1 MPSLK
6 ILIADKLDPA
16 GVSILSAASQV
27 DNKPSISPQELLQT
41 IQPYDA
47 LIVRGRTKVTADVF
61 AAAPNLKV
69 VGRAGVGVDNI
80 DLAAAQS
87 HGVTIVNTPTATT
100 TAVAEHALA
109 LMLATIRFVPRADS
123 TMKSGQWLKKEL
135 LGSELSGKVLGI
147 IGMGHIGSG
156 VAKRAASFG
165 MRILGHDP
173 FLSDSEIQQ
182 RAAEPVSLTDLY
194 ARADMI
200 SLHIPLT
207 PDTRNIIDGQA
218 FAYMQRGVVL
228 ICTARGGL
236 IDETALVSALESGQ
250 VAAAALDVF
259 NTEPPGLTALV
270 SHPRVIA
277 TPHLGAQTHE
287 AQVRAAVNVA
297 EEILA
302 ALQGDD
308 LRWKIV

>member
-1 MPSLK
+1 LVLESD
-6 ILIADKLDPA
+6 AD
-16 GVSILSAASQV
+16 
-27 DNKPSISPQELLQT
+27 
-41 IQPYDA
+41 
-47 LIVRGRTKVTADVF
+47 
-61 AAAPNLKV
+61 
-69 VGRAGVGVDNI
+69 
-80 DLAAAQS
+80 
-87 HGVTIVNTPTATT
+87 
-100 TAVAEHALA
+100 
-109 LMLATIRFVPRADS
+109 
-123 TMKSGQWLKKEL
+123 
-135 LGSELSGKVLGI
+135 
-147 IGMGHIGSG
+147 
-156 VAKRAASFG
+156 
-165 MRILGHDP
+165 
-173 FLSDSEIQQ
+173 IQQ

-207 PDTRNIIDGQA
+207 PDTRNLIDGQA
-218 FAYMQRGVVL
+218 FAYMKRGVVL

-236 IDETALVSALESGQ
+236 IDETALVSALENGQ

-302 ALQGDD
+302 ALRGDE

>member
-16 GVSILSAASQV
+16 GVSILSAAAQV
-27 DNKPSISPQELLQT
+27 DNKPSISPQELLQA

-109 LMLATIRFVPRADS
+109 LMLATIRFLPRADN

-156 VAKRAASFG
+156 VAERAASFG

-173 FLSDSEIQQ
+173 FLSDAEIQQ
-182 RAAEPVSLTDLY
+182 RAAEPVSLMDLY

>member
-6 ILIADKLDPA
+6 ILIADKLNPA
-16 GVSILSAASQV
+16 GVSILSAVAQV

-41 IQPYDA
+41 IQSYNA
-47 LIVRGRTKVTADVF
+47 LVVRGRTKVTADVF

-87 HGVTIVNTPTATT
+87 HAVTIVNTPTATT

-109 LMLATIRFVPRADS
+109 LMLAAIRFVPRADNS
-123 TMKSGQWLKKEL
+123 MKSGQWLKKEL

-156 VAKRAASFG
+156 VAGRAASFG

-173 FLSDSEIQQ
+173 FLSDTDIQQ
-182 RAAEPVSLTDLY
+182 RGAEPAALTDLY
-194 ARADMI
+194 TRADLI

>member
-6 ILIADKLDPA
+6 ILIADKLNPA
-16 GVSILSAASQV
+16 GVSILSAVAQV

-41 IQPYDA
+41 IQSYNA
-47 LIVRGRTKVTADVF
+47 LVVRGRTKVTADVF

-87 HGVTIVNTPTATT
+87 HAVTIVNTPTATT

-109 LMLATIRFVPRADS
+109 LMLAAIRFVPRADNS
-123 TMKSGQWLKKEL
+123 MKSGQWLKKEL

-156 VAKRAASFG
+156 VAGRAASFG

-173 FLSDSEIQQ
+173 FLSDTDIQQ
-182 RAAEPVSLTDLY
+182 RGAEPAALTDLY
-194 ARADMI
+194 TRADMI

-218 FAYMQRGVVL
+218 FAYMKRGVVL

-250 VAAAALDVF
+250 VTAAALDVF

>member
-1 MPSLK
+1 MSTWK
-6 ILIADKLDPA
+6 ILIADKLNQD
-16 GVSILSAASQV
+16 GVNSLNAAAQV
-27 DNKPSISPQELLQT
+27 ENQPGIPPQDLLHEIHQ
-41 IQPYDA
+41 YDA

-87 HGVTIVNTPTATT
+87 HGITIVNTPTATT

-123 TMKSGQWLKKEL
+123 TMKSGQWLKKEFI
-135 LGSELSGKVLGI
+135 GSELLGKTLGI
-147 IGMGHIGSG
+147 IGMGNIGSG
-156 VAKRAASFG
+156 VAQRAAAFG
-165 MRILGHDP
+165 MTVLGYDP
-173 FLSDSEIQQ
+173 FLTPDEIQQ
-182 RAAEPVSLTDLY
+182 RGAKSVQLEDIYSG
-194 ARADMI
+194 ADMI

-207 PDTRNIIDGQA
+207 PETRNLINGQT
-218 FAYMQRGVVL
+218 FAHMKRGVVL

-236 IDETALVSALESGQ
+236 IDETALVSALENGQ

-259 NTEPPGLTALV
+259 SSEPPGLTALV
-270 SHPRVIA
+270 AHPRVIA
-277 TPHLGAQTHE
+277 TPHLGAQTKE
-287 AQVRAAVNVA
+287 AQVRAAVNIA
-297 EEILA
+297 EEVLA
-302 ALQGDD
+302 ALNGDQ